1 MVDDPETLSSC
12 LEHALSKLGLKTSV
26 HDCHVPPDS
35 LEITGRLQQNLASS
49 LLVVLVLSP
58 GFAGS
63 ASCLDQLAAAVQQ
76 QDQVPLRPFWY
87 SDTTA
92 NVTQQLINGAI
103 GADRLSR
110 KSCSSDPQRLAHWI
124 EAIVRLEKVTILQPH
139 TYNGVDWTF
148 IQSVV
153 EHAISPASM
162 PMLDDGDSIKAN
174 MKDLSS
180 GHSRSSAE
188 AGVQHKDELQDLGSS
203 GDVSLAE
210 IDMQETDGSQNTD
223 SIGTDSLAAADQED
237 MHGLHEAANT
247 GEISLA
253 VALCKSL
260 RTSFG
265 KCHAFVEAGSHIY
278 KLHIPN
284 WTVNGVADGMLSHG
298 QLGKENAAG
307 GKSHIGLSR
316 SWRLAGQIET
326 VPQYLQRLKT
336 LSCGHQCGFCIA
348 PQLPSSTKNHL
359 LYLHFGAVQVYSLSH
374 VKQALHAPS

>member
-1 MVDDPETLSSC
+1 MQQPDVQKGPSNRIFIGHCSKDAMVDDPETLSSC

-26 HDCHVPPDS
+26 HDCH
-35 LEITGRLQQNLASS
+35 
-49 LLVVLVLSP
+49 
-58 GFAGS
+58 
-63 ASCLDQLAAAVQQ
+63 Q

-203 GDVSLAE
+203 GDEMWSWPGFFARGHTKMLPHCLRLSK
-210 IDMQETDGSQNTD
+210 Q
-223 SIGTDSLAAADQED
+223 LL
-237 MHGLHEAANT
+237 HGMKWSSTAWHRAHSSWVRPIELQD
-247 GEISLA
+247 
-253 VALCKSL
+253 
-260 RTSFG
+260 
-265 KCHAFVEAGSHIY
+265 
-278 KLHIPN
+278 
-284 WTVNGVADGMLSHG
+284 GVADGMLSHG

-336 LSCGHQCGFCIA
+336 LSLCTAMGTESPVPCSDPPKCVHSIKRQLQTA
-348 PQLPSSTKNHL
+348 PE
-359 LYLHFGAVQVYSLSH
+359 FR
-374 VKQALHAPS
+374 